1 MRMFKNAFDA
11 LLNLI
16 YFPIGLLIVF
26 WPSVLAI
33 YVGHDLSFMHMYIF
47 TLIGFLINV
56 IYLVKLF
63 GWVSLQIN
71 KYNFTRI
78 QSNKRSR

>member
-1 MRMFKNAFDA
+1 MSMIKNLFGS

-16 YFPIGLLIVF
+16 YFPIWLLIVF

-33 YVGHDLSFMHMYIF
+33 YVVHDLSFMHMYIF
-47 TLIGFLINV
+47 TLVGFLLNV
-56 IYLVKLF
+56 MYLDKLSSL
-63 GWVSLQIN
+63 VSVQIN